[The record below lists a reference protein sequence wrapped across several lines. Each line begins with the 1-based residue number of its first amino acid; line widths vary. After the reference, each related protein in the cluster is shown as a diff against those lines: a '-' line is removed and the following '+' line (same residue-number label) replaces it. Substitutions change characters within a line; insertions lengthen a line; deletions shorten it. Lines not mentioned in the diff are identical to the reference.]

1 MLRQVLPAGSE
12 RDGQA
17 PVSEPSPVKAGPPQS
32 GPLKPEAFLARQR
45 QLGSLGGKC
54 AGSVRPRKAKVDPP
68 APVRR
73 KKRGTD
79 ASQGANADRY
89 LAAARRFVQERLVA
103 SSDGRCSLQEVEAAF
118 ARSLVPPFSAV
129 GLDVL
134 RVAVVEVAPA
144 VKVEVRPGKF
154 HFSKWVPGFVLKPSG
169 N

>member
-1 MLRQVLPAGSE
+1 MLSQLLPAGSE
-12 RDGQA
+12 RDQA
-17 PVSEPSPVKAGPPQS
+17 PASEPSPVKAGPPQS

-54 AGSVRPRKAKVDPP
+54 AGSVGENK
-68 APVRR
+68 
-73 KKRGTD
+73 
-79 ASQGANADRY
+79 
-89 LAAARRFVQERLVA
+89 FLVA